1 MENGA
6 SIAAPDEPA
15 IEHTAA
21 REKNPSGEGFMA
33 PDYSS

>member
-1 MENGA
+1 MEKGA

-21 REKNPSGEGFMA
+21 REKNVSGENFMA